1 MAQIHYCDEIIP
13 ELDLLAQT
21 APQVEA
27 LITVL
32 IDTLGNDPKQLE
44 ELTRETPKWHY
55 LYNPAFEI
63 KRFQECWDIGLR
75 VYLLKAYH
83 EDTGALCDYRV
94 FIGHDIETDEYF
106 VLSALPR
113 STAYDPRTQQFKD
126 IITRYTNLHIP
137 FFRAS

>member
-1 MAQIHYCDEIIP
+1 MAGIYYCDEINA

-21 APQVEA
+21 APQDEA

-32 IDTLGNDPKQLE
+32 IDTLEKDPKQLE

-63 KRFQECWDIGLR
+63 KRFQECWNIGLR
-75 VYLLKAYH
+75 VYLLKTYH
-83 EDTGALCDYRV
+83 IDTGALCDYRV

-106 VLSALPR
+106 VLSALHR
-113 STAYDPRTQQFKD
+113 SISYDPCTQQFKD
-126 IITRYTNLHIP
+126 IIDRYHNLHIP
-137 FFRAS
+137 LFRAG

>member
-1 MAQIHYCDEIIP
+1 MAGIHYCDEIIP

-32 IDTLGNDPKQLE
+32 IDTLDKDPKQLE

-75 VYLLKAYH
+75 VYLLKLYH
-83 EDTGALCDYRV
+83 EDTGALCNYRV

-106 VLSALPR
+106 VLSTLPR

-126 IITRYTNLHIP
+126 IIARYTNLHIP
-137 FFRAS
+137 FFRAG